1 MSGYLLSRISDVC
14 PTDKRLTRPTPA
26 SHGTTPSCH
35 VSRVTRSSDHNSIT
49 SLGSHQG
56 RSWDT
61 GEHTIIQAGANDI
74 SRNSAKFCWHLH
86 KTFVHNN
93 TNPGDMFRRRDGP
106 SRNWLLQCGCGWQ
119 PRQTW
124 YSPFTASQPR
134 GAEQESEWGGVT
146 IISHRLFHRRSLQLS
161 SHTDSSI
168 GGPYNHHLTQ
178 TLPSAVLTMTTRW
191 WRGSLTR
198 SGY

>member
-35 VSRVTRSSDHNSIT
+35 VSRVTCHEIIWSQLHHEPGVT
-49 SLGSHQG
+49 SGEKLGH
-56 RSWDT
+56 RWAYN
-61 GEHTIIQAGANDI
+61 HTIKGANDI

-134 GAEQESEWGGVT
+134 GAEQSREWVRRSNHHLTQTLPSAVLTT
-146 IISHRLFHRRSLQLS
+146 IISHRLFHRRSLQWQ
-161 SHTDSSI
+161 HGD
-168 GGPYNHHLTQ
+168 GEDH
-178 TLPSAVLTMTTRW
+178 
-191 WRGSLTR
+191 
-198 SGY
+198 